1 MNVDYLIIA
10 AGCLSGFVVGSL
22 LTAVALSINMINGIN
37 RAEHTI
43 HQLRMELAQERA
55 K

>member
-1 MNVDYLIIA
+1 MNADYLIIS

-22 LTAVALSINMINGIN
+22 LTAVALSINMINGVN
-37 RAEHTI
+37 RAEGI
-43 HQLRMELAQERA
+43 IAQLRQELAQERA